1 MKTIQISDETYD
13 FIKNL
18 AQEMKEQNNRWTQNV
33 GFIIRSKD
41 RDYICDEWMFFTAK
55 ACNELIEARR
65 YAYSENA
72 RSYGI
77 SNRRNDEMCKLQRVI
92 FELAGIEKPTD
103 Y

>member
-18 AQEMKEQNNRWTQNV
+18 AQEMKEQNNRWTKNV

-41 RDYICDEWMFFTAK
+41 RNYIYDEWMFLTAK
-55 ACNELIEARR
+55 ACDEQIEARR
-65 YAYSENA
+65 YDYSENA

-77 SNRRNDEMCKLQRVI
+77 SNRRNDEMCKLQRAI

>member
-1 MKTIQISDETYD
+1 
-13 FIKNL
+13 
-18 AQEMKEQNNRWTQNV
+18 
-33 GFIIRSKD
+33 
-41 RDYICDEWMFFTAK
+41 MFFTAK

-77 SNRRNDEMCKLQRVI
+77 SNWRNGEMCKLQRAI
-92 FELAGIEKPTD
+92 FELAGIEKPID

>member
-1 MKTIQISDETYD
+1 MKTIKISDETYV
-13 FIKNL
+13 FLLNL

-33 GFIIRSKD
+33 GFIIRSKR
-41 RDYICDEWMFFTAK
+41 RDYIDLEWMFFTAK

-77 SNRRNDEMCKLQRVI
+77 SNWRNSEMCKLQRAI
-92 FELAGIEKPTD
+92 FELAGIEKPVD